1 MKNLDLNAM
10 GVTELNQQ
18 EMLNTE
24 GGGWIAD
31 AFYAVG
37 EAIGAAW
44 NTLQALELLSVFN
57 KKKWR
62 TNVLFFLHFS

>member
-31 AFYAVG
+31 AFYAIG
-37 EAIGAAW
+37 EAIAAAW
-44 NTLQALELLSVFN
+44 DWLVDHATGSGIAISI
-57 KKKWR
+57 
-62 TNVLFFLHFS
+62 